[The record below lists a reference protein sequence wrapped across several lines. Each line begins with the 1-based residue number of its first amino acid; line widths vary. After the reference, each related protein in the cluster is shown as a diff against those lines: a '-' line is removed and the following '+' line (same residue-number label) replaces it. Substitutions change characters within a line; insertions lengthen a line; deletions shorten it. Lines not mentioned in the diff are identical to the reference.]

1 MRLPGLIRIAV
12 MGLAVV
18 FAAGPAFAAGD
29 CTNAENEAALN
40 QCAGKSLKASD
51 GELNTL
57 YKQIQKRLNDDA
69 DKTKLLVAAQR
80 AWVAFRDAE
89 CNFSSAGVTGGTLY
103 PLAVPRRPDEG
114 SHQDLQDLSQLH
126 GRRFELFGAGGELS
140 ARRIPSP
147 AFLTRSSPIGFLLPL
162 CRSRLASSRPLPGM
176 YAACVDRRGL
186 KLYKVPGFDRRITQ
200 TS

>member
-1 MRLPGLIRIAV
+1 MRLPGLIRTTL

-18 FAAGPAFAAGD
+18 SAAGPAFAAGD
-29 CTNAENEAALN
+29 CANAADEAALN

-103 PLAVPRRPDEG
+103 PLAVTQCRDGLTKDRIKTFKTYLNCTEG
-114 SHQDLQDLSQLH
+114 DLSC
-126 GRRFELFGAGGELS
+126 S
-140 ARRIPSP
+140 VP
-147 AFLTRSSPIGFLLPL
+147 A
-162 CRSRLASSRPLPGM
+162 AN
-176 YAACVDRRGL
+176 
-186 KLYKVPGFDRRITQ
+186 
-200 TS
+200 